1 MARLDDVGS
10 KCHHSSVND
19 VLGPEY
25 RKRGYHLPNGIIGF
39 K

>member
-1 MARLDDVGS
+1 MAGLDDVGS
-10 KCHHSSVND
+10 KCHSSVND

-25 RKRGYHLPNGIIGF
+25 RKRGYRLPNGIIGF